1 MRLRWT
7 ERSLRDL
14 EALADRA
21 PAQAASVYHSAIWLA
36 SLGVARIGRH
46 VRDRDDLYWP
56 VPPHGIFYFV
66 DDHDLVIVAIV
77 DVRRRREP
85 W

>member
-7 ERSLRDL
+7 DRSLRDL
-14 EALADRA
+14 EVLAERA
-21 PAQAASVYHSAIWLA
+21 PAQAASVYNAAVWLA
-36 SLGVARIGRH
+36 SLQVARIGRH

-56 VPPHGIFYFV
+56 VPPQGIFYFV
-66 DDHDLVIVAIV
+66 KDQDLVIVEIV
-77 DVRRRREP
+77 DVRRRRDP